1 MNRRRLN
8 AYRPIDVS
16 YHRDR
21 INRDCG
27 IVR

>member
-1 MNRRRLN
+1 MNRKRRN

-16 YHRDR
+16 YHRNR